1 MEGWGGERGGR
12 GLGVS
17 GDKDSSVP
25 GCQMCHV
32 EVGSRPVARGRGVSC
47 FNF

>member
-1 MEGWGGERGGR
+1 VGGEGDVEGR

-17 GDKDSSVP
+17 GDTDKDSSVP

-32 EVGSRPVARGRGVSC
+32 LMWWWVAC
-47 FNF
+47 P